1 MIGRGTRLCPDVFGP
16 GKKKEHFYIFD
27 WCGNFDYFSKP
38 VTGIAS
44 MAVQSLTER
53 LFCLRLDIAYIL
65 QHADHQ
71 AIAFDKQLHDDLKQ
85 LLHRQV
91 DRIGKERKELASVL
105 EHHRTFPAEREMDL
119 SLGSG
124 CASAEGDRQADSA
137 RCRQRGCKEV

>member
-1 MIGRGTRLCPDVFGP
+1 MHKNAFC
-16 GKKKEHFYIFD
+16 
-27 WCGNFDYFSKP
+27 NFDYFSKP
-38 VTGIAS
+38 VTGITS

-91 DRIGKERKELASVL
+91 DRIGKERKEA
-105 EHHRTFPAEREMDL
+105 RPYL
-119 SLGSG
+119 SICFAGR
-124 CASAEGDRQADSA
+124 DR
-137 RCRQRGCKEV
+137 G